1 MSHHK
6 EAISTE
12 HAPKAIGPYNQGITV
27 GPLVFT
33 SGQIGIDPHSGTL
46 VEGGIREQ
54 TKRTL
59 QNISAILEAAG
70 CATAD
75 VASTTVYLTDMDDF
89 TSMNSMYATFFS
101 EAAPARATIEAA
113 RLPKDA
119 LVEISCIAVRPQRTT
134 VA

>member
-6 EAISTE
+6 EAIRTE

-33 SGQIGIDPHSGTL
+33 SGQIGIDPHSGAL

-54 TKRTL
+54 TKRAL
-59 QNISAILEAAG
+59 QNISAIIETAG
-70 CATAD
+70 CTAAD
-75 VASTTVYLTDMDDF
+75 IVSVTVYMADMDDF
-89 TSMNSMYATFFS
+89 TSMNSMYGTFFS
-101 EAAPARATIEAA
+101 ETAPARATIEAS

-119 LVEISCIAVRPQRTT
+119 LVEISCIAVKP
-134 VA
+134 